1 MQVIDRSTPFRFGY
15 LHFTDKTVQVLNH
28 RVHDLLEPGVRIL
41 RPNVED
47 DIGRVF
53 FSQIAHWSVSGGA
66 GWFSKNPRRSLNQRE
81 AQLRPCDERD
91 GRDGRD
97 EHQKHDDRERKGAGS
112 FFQELAF
119 TLIAFE
125 QAAPRSALSMCGATS
140 TILKRTTASGHSIA
154 PETTPVFSLL

>member
-53 FSQIAHWSVSGGA
+53 FSQI
-66 GWFSKNPRRSLNQRE
+66 PRRSLNQRE
-81 AQLRPCDERD
+81 AQLRPYDE
-91 GRDGRD
+91 RDGRD

>member
-53 FSQIAHWSVSGGA
+53 FSQI
-66 GWFSKNPRRSLNQRE
+66 PRRSLNQRE

-91 GRDGRD
+91 ERDERD